1 VKKNCICVF
10 IACAICAFIGC
21 RSTAAVSAQNSDAKA
36 KDQKTHRRSAAEQP
50 VDMQTPSVAD
60 KDKPNVRLAGK
71 DTASPEIETPSLPTP
86 EGGTAEASES
96 GEAGGMAAE
105 ANSELAL
112 ISEEPAVMLEE
123 AVSPFFM
130 NDSMPVETAAAKAA
144 EQMSA
149 AEAEPEAVAG
159 AEKNARTPSVA
170 DEDKP
175 QVRLAGKDTAS
186 PEIETPSLPAPE
198 GETAKDSESGEVDG
212 MAAESEKSKTLS
224 DESAA
229 PIVEAEK
236 IGVSDKAD
244 ADASAVSSELPHIEE
259 TEPLAVLPRESSSET
274 QSGDTSRSDNDEFEN
289 SGKLIEE
296 NRDKA
301 KDEFTADEAA
311 ENESEILPERVIDTK
326 LDQVIEIAYPGKNWV
341 FLGENDVSRPSVVR
355 FDKRLFS
362 DGNTRFL
369 LQAKAAG
376 EGLLHF
382 YKHDALKNIPID
394 KYIAVRV
401 SGANDMSP
409 SESIPVAMNGQI
421 TSISAETE
429 NETGIMG
436 KNKTVQMQM
445 TSPAEMSRQ
454 DTMSGETGEDSDSG
468 TSLPEDGAMQETVQ
482 TEMSETDPET
492 LYKKA
497 ETAFNEKKYGESMQA
512 LSEYEMFEQ
521 SAPDKALFL
530 RARILESE
538 SDYRN
543 IKGALEIYEKIVASF
558 PESDLR
564 IEAVKRLAYIK
575 RFYIRN

>member
-229 PIVEAEK
+229 PIVEAD
-236 IGVSDKAD
+236 S
-244 ADASAVSSELPHIEE
+244 SAFRTKQMPMLPPYRRSCPISKK
-259 TEPLAVLPRESSSET
+259 P
-274 QSGDTSRSDNDEFEN
+274 SRSPFCPESLHPKRKAAILRVRITTSLKIAEN
-289 SGKLIEE
+289 SSKKTGIKQKTNLL
-296 NRDKA
+296 RTRRRKTKA
-301 KDEFTADEAA
+301 K
-311 ENESEILPERVIDTK
+311 
-326 LDQVIEIAYPGKNWV
+326 
-341 FLGENDVSRPSVVR
+341 
-355 FDKRLFS
+355 
-362 DGNTRFL
+362 
-369 LQAKAAG
+369 
-376 EGLLHF
+376 
-382 YKHDALKNIPID
+382 
-394 KYIAVRV
+394 
-401 SGANDMSP
+401 
-409 SESIPVAMNGQI
+409 
-421 TSISAETE
+421 
-429 NETGIMG
+429 
-436 KNKTVQMQM
+436 
-445 TSPAEMSRQ
+445 
-454 DTMSGETGEDSDSG
+454 
-468 TSLPEDGAMQETVQ
+468 
-482 TEMSETDPET
+482 
-492 LYKKA
+492 
-497 ETAFNEKKYGESMQA
+497 
-512 LSEYEMFEQ
+512 
-521 SAPDKALFL
+521 
-530 RARILESE
+530 
-538 SDYRN
+538 
-543 IKGALEIYEKIVASF
+543 SF
-558 PESDLR
+558 PSAL
-564 IEAVKRLAYIK
+564 
-575 RFYIRN
+575 